1 MRVMTILGTRPE
13 IIRLSQLIPILDA
26 NSEHCLVHTGQNFTS
41 ELSDNFF
48 GELRLRSPDVNLG
61 VRASSF
67 GEQAAQILSAVERL
81 ILERKPERLLILGDT
96 NSGLSAVVARRLG
109 IPVFHMEAGNRCYD
123 DRVPE
128 EVNRR
133 IIDNCSSVL
142 LPYTARSK
150 ENLER
155 EGFPGAQIHVTGN
168 PIFEVIEVFEAEID
182 SSDILMRLG
191 LQPQKFFLVTAHRA
205 ENVDDEMRFRLL
217 LDALRRLSAEYQFPV
232 VVSLHPRSRS
242 RAEAHGLD
250 LEAVPEIRFESPFS
264 FREFVRLEKTAFCVL
279 TDSGTVQEET
289 CILKVPSVTIRDTTE
304 RPETLD
310 CGSTILSGMDPD
322 RIQRAVKLVTATRPQ
337 WSPPTEYTMRGVAAT
352 VARIVLGFRLP
363 SEAELRWQHSA
374 ALDAL
379 LASRSGS
386 LSV

>member
-1 MRVMTILGTRPE
+1 VRVMTILGTRPE

-26 NSEHCLVHTGQNFTS
+26 HSDHCLVHTGQNFTS
-41 ELSDNFF
+41 ELSENFF
-48 GELRLRSPDVNLG
+48 GELRVRTPDVNLG
-61 VRASSF
+61 VRANSF
-67 GEQAAQILSAVERL
+67 GEQAAQILSTVESL
-81 ILERKPERLLILGDT
+81 ISQRKPERLLILGDT
-96 NSGLSAVVARRLG
+96 NSGLSAVVARRVGL
-109 IPVFHMEAGNRCYD
+109 PVFHMEAGNRCYD

-133 IIDNCSSVL
+133 IIDHCSTVL

-155 EGFPGAQIHVTGN
+155 EGFTGAQIHVTGN
-168 PIFEVIEVFEAEID
+168 PIFEVMEAFQAEID
-182 SSDILMRLG
+182 SSDVLMRLG
-191 LQPQKFFLVTAHRA
+191 VQPRKFFLVTAHRA

-217 LDALRRLSAEYQFPV
+217 LDALRRLSAEYELPV

-250 LEAVPEIRFESPFS
+250 LRLPGIRFESPFS
-264 FREFVRLEKTAFCVL
+264 FRDFVRLEKTAFCVL

-289 CILKVPSVTIRDTTE
+289 CILNVPNVTIRDTTE

-310 CGSTILSGMDPD
+310 CGSTILTGIDPD
-322 RIQRAVKLVTATRPQ
+322 RILRAVKLVTAARPQ
-337 WSPPTEYTMRGVAAT
+337 WSPPAEYTMRGVAET

-363 SEAELRWQHSA
+363 SEAERRWQHSA

-386 LSV
+386 LPV